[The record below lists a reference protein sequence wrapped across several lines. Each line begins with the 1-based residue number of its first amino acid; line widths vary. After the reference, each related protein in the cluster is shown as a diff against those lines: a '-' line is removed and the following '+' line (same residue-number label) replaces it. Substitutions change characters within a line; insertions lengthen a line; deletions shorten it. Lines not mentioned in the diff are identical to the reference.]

1 MLTPSFFSG
10 WGVRTIATSEAR
22 YNPMAYHN
30 GSIWPHDNAMIT
42 AGFARYGF
50 RDHIQPIFDG
60 LLGAALEM
68 DQRRLP
74 ELFCGFRRRPGRAP
88 ILYPVACA
96 PQAWA
101 SGAMLHILSALLG
114 LKIDAASR
122 TIILSSPRLPESVGT
137 VSVRDLRVGGGSA
150 DFVLRNNGG
159 TVIADVTNSRGGAKV
174 IMA

>member
-1 MLTPSFFSG
+1 
-10 WGVRTIATSEAR
+10 
-22 YNPMAYHN
+22 
-30 GSIWPHDNAMIT
+30 
-42 AGFARYGF
+42 
-50 RDHIQPIFDG
+50 
-60 LLGAALEM
+60 
-68 DQRRLP
+68 
-74 ELFCGFRRRPGRAP
+74 
-88 ILYPVACA
+88 
-96 PQAWA
+96 
-101 SGAMLHILSALLG
+101 LLG